1 MAFSNA
7 RKSKTVRLVVL
18 ILLVLIAGAVW
29 YYSDSKWAK
38 IIAGGAG
45 VIAGGAAVMEATET
59 DYDLQ
64 KLFETGSLEE
74 SLMARDEDG
83 NLRNIGMICD
93 AQAEGF
99 YDYNCDDFETQ
110 TEAQEVY
117 DACDTDINRLDGDN
131 DGIVCEALPAN

>member
-1 MAFSNA
+1 MSFSKA
-7 RKSKTVRLVVL
+7 RKSKKVRSVVL

-38 IIAGGAG
+38 ILAGGAG
-45 VIAGGAAVMEATET
+45 ILAGGALVMETTDT

-64 KLFETGSLEE
+64 RLFETGSLEE
-74 SLMARDEDG
+74 SLMDRDENGD
-83 NLRNIGMICD
+83 LRNIGMICD

-99 YDYNCDDFETQ
+99 YDYNCADFQTQ
-110 TEAQEVY
+110 AEAQRVY